1 MPSRDTDAA
10 LLAER
15 RNGWEVRR
23 ETDEKSCR
31 CSCGKGVVV
40 EKVSS
45 QQESTTSELG
55 AVLSAAYESA
65 LRARLGRRAGR
76 RGKVHARALRSLIEM
91 VNEMVEEAA
100 GCEPR
105 VLLAA
110 AVAELDR
117 DRGEIEADVLADGVL
132 IEVEHEWAAFVGYL
146 ERDRGSEARRRP

>member
-45 QQESTTSELG
+45 QQASWAPSSAPPTSPPFGPGSDVGRVAVGKCTHGPSG
-55 AVLSAAYESA
+55 ASS
-65 LRARLGRRAGR
+65 R
-76 RGKVHARALRSLIEM
+76 
-91 VNEMVEEAA
+91 
-100 GCEPR
+100 
-105 VLLAA
+105 
-110 AVAELDR
+110 
-117 DRGEIEADVLADGVL
+117 
-132 IEVEHEWAAFVGYL
+132 W
-146 ERDRGSEARRRP
+146 